1 MQLPKD
7 FRAVAPSLEGDFLM
21 SPWKFLYW
29 ALCAAI
35 LVYLIAPILVVI
47 PLSFS
52 SGNLVSYPLPGFS
65 MRWYEE
71 VILSEKWMRA
81 IANSIVV
88 GFMATVLSVVLGTL
102 AALGLAGSRS
112 RAAAA
117 IKMLFI
123 SPMIL
128 PVILIAVSS
137 YFFMAPLGL
146 TNSYLGLVLGH
157 TIIAVPFVVMPI
169 LTALELLDPNLSR
182 AAAACGASPVLS
194 FTSVIVPIIMPAMA
208 SGALFAFATSFD
220 DVVVALFIA
229 GPDQR
234 TLPKELFTAMRSPM
248 TPAYTSVATLMILF
262 STASFILMQ
271 RLQRKAKAHQK
282 KITS

>member
-1 MQLPKD
+1 MYL
-7 FRAVAPSLEGDFLM
+7 
-21 SPWKFLYW
+21 WKLIYW
-29 ALCAAI
+29 TFCAAI

-65 MRWYEE
+65 LQWYEE
-71 VILSEKWMRA
+71 VLFGDKWVKAM
-81 IANSIVV
+81 ANSLFV
-88 GFMATVLSVVLGTL
+88 GVLATVLSVALGTL
-102 AALGLAGSRS
+102 SALGLARS
-112 RAAAA
+112 QSGWAGAL
-117 IKMLFI
+117 KMLFI
-123 SPMIL
+123 APMIV
-128 PVILIAVSS
+128 PVILIAVSA

-157 TIIAVPFVVMPI
+157 TIIAVPFVVLPV

-182 AAAACGASPVLS
+182 AAAACGATPRLAFLS
-194 FTSVIVPIIMPAMA
+194 VTLPIIMPAMA

-248 TPAYTSVATLMILF
+248 TPAYTAVATLMILF
-262 STASFILMQ
+262 STTLFILMQ
-271 RLQRKAKAHQK
+271 RLQRRARAQQK
-282 KITS
+282 

>member
-1 MQLPKD
+1 
-7 FRAVAPSLEGDFLM
+7 M

-29 ALCAAI
+29 VFCAAI

-47 PLSFS
+47 PLSFT
-52 SGNLVSYPLPGFS
+52 SGNLVSYPLQGFS
-65 MRWYEE
+65 LRWYEE
-71 VILSEKWMRA
+71 VLLGDKWMRA
-81 IANSIVV
+81 IANSLLV
-88 GFMATVLSVVLGTL
+88 GVLSTILSVVLGTL
-102 AALGLAGSRS
+102 AALGLAQSRS
-112 RAAAA
+112 SWASA

-123 SPMIL
+123 APMIV
-128 PVILIAVSS
+128 PVILIAVSC

-157 TIIAVPFVVMPI
+157 TIIAVPFVVLPV

-182 AAAACGASPVLS
+182 AAASCGAPPRHAFISITMPV
-194 FTSVIVPIIMPAMA
+194 IMPAIA

-229 GPDQR
+229 GPEQR

-248 TPAYTSVATLMILF
+248 TPAYTAVATVMIVF
-262 STASFILMQ
+262 STTLFILMQ
-271 RLQRKAKAHQK
+271 RLQRRAKVRPK
-282 KITS
+282 NTFN